1 MAATDEK
8 IGSSIMNSSVI
19 GRVAANPL
27 LDQATML
34 RLDRVIRDIPDEQ
47 LRSADHGMAG
57 LDPDVSVDPF
67 GHFGKLRDAGQD
79 VVQYIDGRYGPL
91 SVYNGFGRDLAL
103 PNFAVIGYTALKSM
117 VLDPESFI
125 NEGAYGAHGDAQ
137 NPGFTFVN
145 ELDGPDHKAMRR
157 LFEQDVFS
165 RRFLTDLADDT
176 IAPLAEF
183 LTQRIRSMV
192 DEGEE
197 ADLCRDLALPLLY
210 MSMAKVIG
218 IEMVDLAYFVG
229 LGEAVFGGPRD
240 FEAAGRAAE
249 ELDRYFGQVYEKR
262 KATGDLDKSDL
273 MSLMSRAER
282 DGRRFSARE
291 IIVYCRFLLPAGIET
306 TWRQAANICYS
317 LMLHPEQYRQVVA
330 DPALSTA
337 AIEEATRWMPS
348 GFVLPR
354 TAAKEVE
361 LAGIRIPAGS
371 SMYGIFCVANRD
383 PRIWPD
389 ADRFDIHRK
398 RTPHLTFSAGS
409 HSCMGQ
415 QLARQS
421 FAHVLRSLKTNLPD
435 IVLAV
440 NPSQVRTTGF
450 IIRCPDA
457 VPVRKA

>member
-1 MAATDEK
+1 M
-8 IGSSIMNSSVI
+8 GSTAIDRI
-19 GRVAANPL
+19 AANPL
-27 LDQATML
+27 LDQEAML
-34 RLDRVIRDIPDEQ
+34 RLDGVIREIPDEQ
-47 LRSADHGMAG
+47 LRSADHGVAG
-57 LDPDVSVDPF
+57 LDPAVSIDPF

-79 VVQYIDGRYGPL
+79 VIQYIDGKYGPL
-91 SVYNGFGRDLAL
+91 AVYNGFGRDLAL
-103 PNFAVIGYTALKSM
+103 PNFAVVGYSALKSM
-117 VLDPESFI
+117 VLDPASFV

-145 ELDGPDHKAMRR
+145 ELDGADHKAMRR
-157 LFEQDVFS
+157 LFEQEVFS

-183 LTQRIRSMV
+183 LTQRIRGMV
-192 DEGEE
+192 DDGEE

-218 IEMVDLAYFVG
+218 IDMVDLAYFVG

-249 ELDRYFGQVYEKR
+249 ELDRYFGQVYEER
-262 KATGDLDKSDL
+262 KAKGDLDKGDL
-273 MSLMSRAER
+273 MSLMSQAER
-282 DGRRFSARE
+282 EGLRFSARE

-306 TWRQAANICYS
+306 TWRQAANIGYS
-317 LMLHPEQYRQVVA
+317 LMLHPDQYRQIVA
-330 DPALSTA
+330 DPSLTTA

-354 TAAKEVE
+354 TAAKDTE
-361 LAGIRIPAGS
+361 LAGVHIPAGS
-371 SMYGIFCVANRD
+371 SMYGIFGVANRD

-409 HSCMGQ
+409 HTCMGQ

-421 FAHVLRSLKTNLPD
+421 FAHVMRSLTTNLPD
-435 IVLAV
+435 IELAV
-440 NPSQVRTTGF
+440 DPSEVRTTGF

>member
-1 MAATDEK
+1 MR
-8 IGSSIMNSSVI
+8 SSVI
-19 GRVAANPL
+19 DRIAANPL
-27 LDQATML
+27 LDPAAML
-34 RLDRVIRDIPDEQ
+34 RLDGVIREIPEEQ
-47 LRSADHGMAG
+47 LRSADHGIAG
-57 LDPDVSVDPF
+57 LDPAVSIDPF
-67 GHFGKLRDAGQD
+67 GHFGRLRDAGQD
-79 VVQYIDGRYGPL
+79 VIQYVDGKYGPL
-91 SVYNGFGRDLAL
+91 AVYNGFGRDLSL
-103 PNFAVIGYTALKSM
+103 PNFAVVGYSALKSM
-117 VLDPESFI
+117 VLDPASFV

-145 ELDGPDHKAMRR
+145 ELDGADHKAMRR
-157 LFEQDVFS
+157 LFEQEVFS

-183 LTQRIRSMV
+183 LTQRIRGMV

-218 IEMVDLAYFVG
+218 IDMVDLAYFVG

-249 ELDRYFGQVYEKR
+249 ELDRYFGKAYEER
-262 KATGDLDKSDL
+262 KSKGDLDKGDL
-273 MSLMSRAER
+273 MSLMSQAER
-282 DGRRFSARE
+282 DGLRFSARE
-291 IIVYCRFLLPAGIET
+291 IVVYCRFLLPAGIET
-306 TWRQAANICYS
+306 TWRQAANIGYS
-317 LMLHPEQYRQVVA
+317 LMLHPEQYRQIVA
-330 DPALSTA
+330 DPSLITA
-337 AIEEATRWMPS
+337 TIEEATRWMPS

-354 TAAKEVE
+354 TAARDVE
-361 LAGIRIPAGS
+361 LAGVQIPAGS
-371 SMYGIFCVANRD
+371 SMYGIFGVANRD

-409 HSCMGQ
+409 HTCMGQ

-421 FAHVLRSLKTNLPD
+421 FAHVMRSLITNLPD
-435 IVLAV
+435 IELAV
-440 NPSQVRTTGF
+440 DPSEVRTTGF

-457 VPVRKA
+457 VPVRKG

>member
-1 MAATDEK
+1 M
-8 IGSSIMNSSVI
+8 GSTVI
-19 GRVAANPL
+19 DRIAANPL
-27 LDQATML
+27 LDQHAML
-34 RLDRVIRDIPDEQ
+34 RMDKVIREIPDEQ
-47 LRSADHGMAG
+47 LRSADHGVAG
-57 LDPDVSVDPF
+57 LDPAVSIDPF
-67 GHFGKLRDAGQD
+67 AHFGRLRDAGQD
-79 VVQYIDGRYGPL
+79 VIQYIDGKYGPL
-91 SVYNGFGRDLAL
+91 AVYNGFGRDLAL
-103 PNFAVIGYTALKSM
+103 PNFAVVGYGALKSM
-117 VLDPESFI
+117 VLDSDAFV
-125 NEGAYGAHGDAQ
+125 NAGAYGAHGDAQ

-145 ELDGPDHKAMRR
+145 ELDGADHKAMRR
-157 LFEQDVFS
+157 LFEQEVFS

-183 LTQRIRSMV
+183 LTQRIRGMV

-218 IEMVDLAYFVG
+218 IDMVDLSYFVG

-249 ELDRYFGQVYEKR
+249 ELDRYFGQVYEER
-262 KATGDLDKSDL
+262 KAKGDLDKGDL
-273 MSLMSRAER
+273 MSLMSQAER
-282 DGRRFSARE
+282 DGLRFSARE

-306 TWRQAANICYS
+306 TWRQAANIGYS
-317 LMLHPEQYRQVVA
+317 LMLHPDQYRQVVA
-330 DPALSTA
+330 DPSLTTA

-354 TAAKEVE
+354 TAAKDTE
-361 LAGIRIPAGS
+361 LAGVHIPAGS
-371 SMYGIFCVANRD
+371 SMYGIFGVANRD

-421 FAHVLRSLKTNLPD
+421 FAHVMRSLTTNLPD
-435 IVLAV
+435 IELAV
-440 NPSQVRTTGF
+440 DPSEVRTTGF

>member
-1 MAATDEK
+1 M
-8 IGSSIMNSSVI
+8 SSTVI
-19 GRVAANPL
+19 DRIAANPL
-27 LDQATML
+27 LDQEAML
-34 RLDRVIRDIPDEQ
+34 RMDRVIRDIPDEQ
-47 LRSADHGMAG
+47 LRSADHGVAG
-57 LDPDVSVDPF
+57 LDPAVSIDPF
-67 GHFGKLRDAGQD
+67 AHFGKLRDAGQD
-79 VVQYIDGRYGPL
+79 VIQYIDGQYGPL
-91 SVYNGFGRDLAL
+91 AVYNGFGRDLAL
-103 PNFAVIGYTALKSM
+103 PNFAVVGYSALKSM
-117 VLDPESFI
+117 VLDPQAFV

-145 ELDGPDHKAMRR
+145 ELDGAEHKAMRR
-157 LFEQDVFS
+157 LFEQEVFS

-183 LTQRIRSMV
+183 LTQRIRGMV

-218 IEMVDLAYFVG
+218 IDMVDLAYFVG

-240 FEAAGRAAE
+240 FEAAGKAAA
-249 ELDRYFGQVYEKR
+249 ELDRYFGEVYEER
-262 KATGDLDKSDL
+262 KAKGDLDKGDL

-282 DGRRFSARE
+282 DGLSFSARE

-306 TWRQAANICYS
+306 TWRQAANIGYS
-317 LMLHPEQYRQVVA
+317 LMLHPEQYRQIVA
-330 DPALSTA
+330 DPSLTTA

-354 TAAKEVE
+354 TAARDTE
-361 LAGIRIPAGS
+361 LAGVHIPEGS
-371 SMYGIFCVANRD
+371 SMYGIFGVANRD
-383 PRIWPD
+383 PRIWPE

-409 HSCMGQ
+409 HTCMGQ

-421 FAHVLRSLKTNLPD
+421 FAHVMRSLTTNLPD
-435 IVLAV
+435 IELAV
-440 NPSQVRTTGF
+440 DPSEVRTTGF